1 MTLTLNDSGGMK
13 IRLQKIIAQ
22 AGMTSRRQAEQWIT
36 EGKVTVN
43 GKVVTKLGS
52 VADPVED
59 SIMVRRRAVPTSR
72 DFVYIILNKPR
83 GYLTAERDERG
94 GRTVMDLLKKVK
106 TRVFPVGRLD
116 YNTDGL
122 LLLTNDGVLAEKLL
136 SPKNKIRRSYRV
148 KVRGIPDE
156 KDLNRLRKGV
166 TLDNRATSPVE
177 VKIYRETGKNCF
189 LDMTLVE
196 GKNRHIKKICEKVGH
211 PVIRLKRTEFAKLN
225 LIDLPD
231 GAYRFLTPQEVRS
244 VRSMVPRDG

>member
-1 MTLTLNDSGGMK
+1 MTLATNGSVGMK

-22 AGMTSRRQAEQWIT
+22 AGMASRRQAEQWIT

-59 SIMVRRRAVPTSR
+59 SIMVRRRAIPSIK
-72 DFVYIILNKPR
+72 DFVYIILNKPK

-94 GRTVMDLLKKVK
+94 GRTVMDLLKRVK

-122 LLLTNDGVLAEKLL
+122 LLLTNDGALAEKLL
-136 SPKNKIRRSYRV
+136 APKNKVPRSYRV
-148 KVRGIPDE
+148 KVRGIPDD
-156 KDLNRLRKGV
+156 KDLDRLRRGV
-166 TLDNRATSPVE
+166 PLDNRATGPVE

-189 LDMTLVE
+189 LDMTLAE
-196 GKNRHIKKICEKVGH
+196 GKNRHIKKVCEKIGH
-211 PVIRLKRTEFAKLN
+211 PVIKLTRTGFGKLN
-225 LIDLPD
+225 LIDLPE
-231 GAYRFLTPQEVRS
+231 GAYRFLTRQEVSS